1 MPLTSFEQLPDDA
14 RVWIFGASNSLDST
28 TTQQLLRDVDGWLAG
43 WQAHGQPLTSAR
55 EWRDDR
61 FLVVGVDQSV
71 AGASGCSIDSL
82 YRIMQGVE
90 RATGTSLL
98 AGGRVFYR
106 LPSGAIECVDRAT
119 FASRA
124 VGGEIDGATQVFDT
138 TLTSAAEYRATFER
152 SMAGSWHEQLVPV

>member
-1 MPLTSFEQLPDDA
+1 MPLISFEQLPDDA
-14 RVWIFGASNSLDST
+14 RVWIFGSSDLLDST
-28 TTQQLLRDVDGWLAG
+28 TTQQLLRDVDAWLAE
-43 WQAHGQPLTSAR
+43 WQAHGHSLTSAR

-71 AGASGCSIDSL
+71 AGASGCSIDAL

-90 RATGTSLL
+90 RVSGTSLL

-106 LPSGAIECVDRAT
+106 LPSGTIECVDRVT

-124 VGGEIDGATQVFDT
+124 RSSEIDSATHVFDT
-138 TLTSAAEYRATFER
+138 TLTTAGNYRTAFER
-152 SMAGSWHEQLVPV
+152 PMAGSWHEQLVSI